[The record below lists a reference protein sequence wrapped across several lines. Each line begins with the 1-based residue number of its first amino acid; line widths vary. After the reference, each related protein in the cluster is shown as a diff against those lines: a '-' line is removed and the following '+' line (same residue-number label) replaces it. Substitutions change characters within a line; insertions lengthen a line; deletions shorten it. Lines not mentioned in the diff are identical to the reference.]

1 MEKIVQDLRSILT
14 DFVVKLNA
22 ISPEDF
28 SAKPN
33 PAKWSRK
40 EVIGHLI
47 DSAQN
52 NLRRFLVGQYDASA
66 NIVYEQ
72 DFWVSAND
80 YQNMKQDEIILLWK
94 LINERICAVLSNMPR
109 EAYGKELNT
118 GKGNPEMHSLEWL
131 ASDYVKHMKHH
142 LNQVIAKSF
151 DVVYP

>member
-1 MEKIVQDLRSILT
+1 MQKIVHELTSIVR
-14 DFVVKLNA
+14 DFSEKLSA
-22 ISPEDF
+22 ISAEDF

-52 NLRRFLVGQYDASA
+52 NLRRFLVGQYDAHA
-66 NIVYEQ
+66 NVVYEQ
-72 DFWVSAND
+72 DFWVSANG
-80 YQNMKQDEIILLWK
+80 YQKMPQDEIILLWK
-94 LINERICAVLSNMPR
+94 LLNERIGAVLSNMPT
-109 EAYGKELNT
+109 EAYSRQTNT
-118 GKGNPEMHSLEWL
+118 GKGVSEMHSLEWL

-151 DVVYP
+151 DITYP